1 MLKNRSIIFLTGFLF
16 SIPLALTSY
25 INSSF
30 LEKYLTDY
38 EVSILY
44 IVSSVIT
51 ILGLLAM
58 PKVLTRL
65 GNRRTSFCLAV
76 SSLAS
81 LLMLAFIDNIFFVIA
96 AFIIYFS
103 SLNFLIATLDIFI
116 EDFSKN
122 ASVGKLRG
130 MYLTILNL
138 AWVIS
143 QVVSGSIIAK
153 SSFTGIYLFSAFFM
167 ILVSLI
173 FIYSLK
179 DFKDPIYKK
188 VPVLKTIKYFKK
200 NKNILKIYLVNFILK
215 FFFVWMVI
223 YTPIYLNRDM
233 GFGWDKIGLIFT
245 IMLLPFVILTY
256 PLGRLSDKIGEK
268 KMLLIGFAISAFAT
282 LLIPFIKEPVFW
294 VWAGILFATRV
305 GAATI
310 EIMSESYFFKMVKEE
325 DADVISFFR
334 NTNSLSYIIAPLVAL
349 PILFFVPHF
358 QYIFFILSTILLT
371 GLYITLRIK
380 DVK

>member
-44 IVSSVIT
+44 TFASIVT
-51 ILGLLAM
+51 ILGLLIM
-58 PKVLTRL
+58 PKILSRL
-65 GNRRTSFCLAV
+65 GNRKTSLCFAI

-81 LLMLAFIDNIFFVIA
+81 LLMLAFIDNAYFVIA

-122 ASVGKLRG
+122 ASIGKLRG

-153 SSFTGIYLFSAFFM
+153 SSFKGIYLFSALFM
-167 ILVSLI
+167 VLVSLI

-188 VPVLKTIKYFKK
+188 VPFFKTIIYFKK
-200 NKNILKIYLVNFILK
+200 NKNILKIYLTNFILK

-223 YTPIYLNRDM
+223 YTPLYLNRNM

-256 PLGRLSDKIGEK
+256 PLGQLSDKIGEK

-282 LLIPFIKEPVFW
+282 LLIPFINEPIFW

-310 EIMSESYFFKMVKEE
+310 EIMSESYFFKMVNEE

-349 PILFFVPHF
+349 PILFFVPSF
-358 QYIFFILSTILLT
+358 EYIFFVLSTVLLT

>member
-44 IVSSVIT
+44 IVSSIVT

-65 GNRRTSFCLAV
+65 GNRHTSFCLAV

-81 LLMLAFIDNIFFVIA
+81 LLMLALIDNVFFIVT

-122 ASVGKLRG
+122 ISIGKLRG

-138 AWVIS
+138 AWIIS

-153 SSFTGIYLFSAFFM
+153 SSFAGIYLFSAFFM
-167 ILVSLI
+167 VLVSLI
-173 FIYSLK
+173 FVYALK
-179 DFKDPIYKK
+179 DFIDPVYKTA
-188 VPVLKTIKYFKK
+188 PILKTIKYFKN
-200 NKNILKIYLVNFILK
+200 NKNILKIYLINFLLK
-215 FFFVWMVI
+215 FFFVWMII

-268 KMLLIGFAISAFAT
+268 KMLLIGFTISAFAT
-282 LLIPFIKEPVFW
+282 LLIPFIKEPIFW
-294 VWAGILFATRV
+294 MWAGILFATRV

-310 EIMSESYFFKMVKEE
+310 DIMSESYFFKMVNEE
-325 DADVISFFR
+325 DANVISFFR

-349 PILFFVPHF
+349 PILFFVPSF
-358 QYIFFILSTILLT
+358 EYIFFVLSTVLLT

>member
-1 MLKNRSIIFLTGFLF
+1 MLKNRSIIFLIGFLF

-30 LEKYLTDY
+30 LERYLTDS

-44 IVSSVIT
+44 TISSVVT
-51 ILGLLAM
+51 ILGLLVM
-58 PKVLTRL
+58 PKVLTQL
-65 GNRRTSFCLAV
+65 GNRITSFCLAV
-76 SSLAS
+76 SSLIS
-81 LLMLAFIDNIFFVIA
+81 LLMLAFIDNVFFVVT
-96 AFIIYFS
+96 AFIVYFS
-103 SLNFLIATLDIFI
+103 SLNFLIATLDIFV

-122 ASVGKLRG
+122 DSIGKLRG

-143 QVVSGSIIAK
+143 QAISGSIITK
-153 SSFTGIYLFSAFFM
+153 SSFAGIYLFSTFFM
-167 ILVSLI
+167 AIVSLI
-173 FIYSLK
+173 FVYSLK
-179 DFKDPIYKK
+179 DFKDPVYKK
-188 VPVLKTIKYFKK
+188 VPILKTIQYFKK
-200 NKNILKIYLVNFILK
+200 NKNILKIYLANFILK

-223 YTPIYLNRDM
+223 YTPIYLNRNM
-233 GFGWDKIGLIFT
+233 GFDWNKIGLIFT
-245 IMLLPFVILTY
+245 IMLLPFLILTY
-256 PLGRLSDKIGEK
+256 PLGKLSDKIGEK

-282 LLIPFIKEPVFW
+282 LLIPFIKEPIFFM
-294 VWAGILFATRV
+294 WAGILFATRV
-305 GAATI
+305 GAAII
-310 EIMSESYFFKMVKEE
+310 EIMSESYFFKIVKEE

-349 PILFFVPHF
+349 PILFFVPYF

>member
-81 LLMLAFIDNIFFVIA
+81 LLMLAFIDNVFFVVA

-116 EDFSKN
+116 EDISKN
-122 ASVGKLRG
+122 ASIGKLRG

-143 QVVSGSIIAK
+143 QVISGSIISK
-153 SSFTGIYLFSAFFM
+153 SSFAGIYLFSAFFM
-167 ILVSLI
+167 VLVSLI
-173 FIYSLK
+173 FVYSLK
-179 DFKDPIYKK
+179 DFKDPVYKK
-188 VPVLKTIKYFKK
+188 VPVLKTIKYFKN
-200 NKNILKIYLVNFILK
+200 NKNILKIYLANFILK

-223 YTPIYLNRDM
+223 YTPLYLNRNM

-282 LLIPFIKEPVFW
+282 LLIPFIKEPIFW
-294 VWAGILFATRV
+294 MWAGILFTTRV

-310 EIMSESYFFKMVKEE
+310 EIMSESYFFKIVNEE

-349 PILFFVPHF
+349 PILFFVPSF
-358 QYIFFILSTILLT
+358 EYIFFILSTVLLT